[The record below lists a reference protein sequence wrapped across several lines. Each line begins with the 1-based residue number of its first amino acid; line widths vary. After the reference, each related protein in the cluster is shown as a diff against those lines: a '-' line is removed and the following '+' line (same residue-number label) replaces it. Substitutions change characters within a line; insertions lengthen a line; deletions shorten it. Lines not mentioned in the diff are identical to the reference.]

1 MHFRVGGSKAVGE
14 QTERERVQVKRGEGG
29 EFKEGGKESTHYTSR
44 DGWVLK
50 RVERLQVKMVSGGKG
65 KSSTE

>member
-29 EFKEGGKESTHYTSR
+29 SSR
-44 DGWVLK
+44 KGVRK
-50 RVERLQVKMVSGGKG
+50 VHITQAEMVGF
-65 KSSTE
+65 